1 MMECGCNTG
10 VGTRKVVRGNDFSV
24 SVRVTRLVMRDGLS
38 QREDIGLASCTGVKA
53 SVVSRTG
60 RRTALGCAVKD
71 GRLVADFDE
80 TVPAGVYGL
89 EVTGKDAAGAD
100 WRAYLKPGEFVQI
113 VEATSEAFTPY
124 GDQPEI
130 VMTTAPST
138 VSTETIG
145 KIDEAIKTASEADA
159 AVKGK
164 ADKATTLAGYGITDA
179 YTKDETDS
187 LLAGKADSSA
197 MQSALG
203 NKADKAAT
211 LAGYGITDAYTKGET
226 YSKEETLSKAEIEE
240 LENAAVESFALKTAI
255 PKNVSELAND
265 AGYLTE
271 HQDISGKADR
281 GTKLAEYGI
290 TDAYTKTEADALL
303 AGKVDTTDS
312 RLSDARPA
320 SDVQAWAKAAAK
332 PSYTKEEIGLG
343 NVDNTSDADKPVSTA
358 TQAALDLKVD
368 KADAVAYY
376 ETIKEL

>member
-145 KIDEAIKTASEADA
+145 KIDEAIADA
-159 AVKGK
+159 AEAKAAVEGK
-164 ADKATTLAGYGITDA
+164 ADKST
-179 YTKDETDS
+179 
-187 LLAGKADSSA
+187 
-197 MQSALG
+197 
-203 NKADKAAT
+203 T

-290 TDAYTKTEADALL
+290 TDAYTKTEADTLL

-312 RLSDARPA
+312 RLTDARPA